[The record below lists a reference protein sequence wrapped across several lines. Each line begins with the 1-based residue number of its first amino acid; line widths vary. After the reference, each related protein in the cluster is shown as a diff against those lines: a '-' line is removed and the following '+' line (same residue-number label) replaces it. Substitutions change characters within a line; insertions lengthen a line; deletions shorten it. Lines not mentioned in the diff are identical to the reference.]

1 MDVFDYFLSD
11 YGFDLDYYYQIRLYD
26 ELGNKESGV
35 VVCEERSKEIEM
47 SVEERLDS
55 LSVEQLELY
64 GNETQMDINATMS
77 NILEQTRI
85 IDLGSAGD
93 RLKELADVSKSTK
106 KALALK
112 GPFFTLTKMVGKYDK
127 LESQLNILESN
138 VETTVDKLNNTLGVL
153 MLNTETLGTYVQ
165 ALKEKEGELS
175 DYIQA
180 LEERTVVDE
189 KREQVVVRRLKD
201 ITTLRMMAEQNQL
214 SSMLNLQENKE
225 TVKQVADIK
234 TNIIPIIKMQL
245 INKITAQ
252 VAANALKVK
261 EDIYR
266 YTNELMMQ
274 NVEDMDKNA
283 DVLIAS
289 RTSSAYD
296 MDNFEKACEKMIHT
310 IEKVAKNAS
319 VETAK
324 NKEVVARMQ
333 ETAAR
338 MNRMVS
344 EHLG

>member
-1 MDVFDYFLSD
+1 MF
-11 YGFDLDYYYQIRLYD
+11 
-26 ELGNKESGV
+26 
-35 VVCEERSKEIEM
+35 
-47 SVEERLDS
+47 VEEKLDN
-55 LSVEQLELY
+55 LSIEQLELY
-64 GNETQMDINATMS
+64 GNDTQVDINSTMS
-77 NILEQTRI
+77 NILEQTRV

-127 LESQLNILESN
+127 LESQLNTLESN
-138 VETTVDKLNNTLGVL
+138 VEVTVERLNNTLSVL
-153 MLNTETLGTYVQ
+153 MLNTETLGSYVQ
-165 ALKEKEGELS
+165 TLKEREGELS
-175 DYIQA
+175 DYMQV
-180 LEERTVVDE
+180 LGERTVVDE
-189 KREQVVVRRLKD
+189 KREQAVARRLKD

-214 SSMLNLQENKE
+214 SSILNLQENKE
-225 TVKQVADIK
+225 TVRQVADIK

-261 EDIYR
+261 EDIYA

-274 NVEDMDKNA
+274 NVEDMDRNA

-296 MDNFEKACEKMIHT
+296 MDNFEKACEKMIST

-319 VETAK
+319 AETAK
-324 NKEVVARMQ
+324 NKEVISRMQ

-338 MNRMVS
+338 MNRMVA